1 MDINLSPST
10 RRVACVSAII
20 PARNEEA
27 SIGAVVRA
35 LLQLLR
41 PDGSPWVHEVIVA
54 NNGSTDGTAIAARAA
69 GATVIYVA
77 APGYGQACWE
87 ATRVA
92 CGDALLF
99 VDGDGAADASDCPAL
114 LSALEAG
121 CDLAIGTRL
130 QPDPGSMTASQV
142 FGNALAC
149 ALIRWVWGAKTT
161 DLGPHRAVSRAAFD
175 RIAMQDRGFGWTV
188 EMQVRAHLLKMAVVE
203 VPVAWR
209 ARTGGVSKISGTLR
223 GVVGAGCGILG
234 MVFRL
239 WRNEQTRVH
248 AHAEQ
253 VVLPGS

>member
-10 RRVACVSAII
+10 RRLACVSAII
-20 PARNEEA
+20 PARNEED
-27 SIGAVVRA
+27 SIAAVVGA
-35 LLQLLR
+35 LLQLVR

-54 NNGSTDGTAIAARAA
+54 NNGSSDGTATAARAA

-77 APGYGQACWE
+77 TPGYGQACWD
-87 ATRVA
+87 ASRVA
-92 CGDALLF
+92 GGDTLLF
-99 VDGDGAADASDCPAL
+99 VDGDGAADARDSPAL
-114 LSALEAG
+114 LTALEAG
-121 CDLAIGTRL
+121 ADLAIGTRI

-142 FGNALAC
+142 FGNAFAC

-175 RIAMQDRGFGWTV
+175 RVAMQDRGFGWTV

-209 ARTGGVSKISGTLR
+209 SRTGGVSKISGTLR

-239 WRNEQTRVH
+239 WRNEQTRVNT
-248 AHAEQ
+248 HAEQ
-253 VVLPGS
+253 VVLPES